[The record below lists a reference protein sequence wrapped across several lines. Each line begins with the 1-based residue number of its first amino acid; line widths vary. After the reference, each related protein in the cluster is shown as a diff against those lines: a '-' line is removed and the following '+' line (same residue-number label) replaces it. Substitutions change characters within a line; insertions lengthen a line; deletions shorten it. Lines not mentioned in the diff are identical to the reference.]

1 MFFLFLIRGHVLR
14 TNVILLQTKV
24 NTYFQI
30 ETENLSG
37 QNFYRLSQLQTITKK
52 IPSSYEIADMF
63 FEV

>member
-1 MFFLFLIRGHVLR
+1 MFFLFLIRGHVLK

-30 ETENLSG
+30 ETANLRG
-37 QNFYRLSQLQTITKK
+37 QNFYRLSQLQTIKKK

-63 FEV
+63 F

>member
-30 ETENLSG
+30 ETANISG

-63 FEV
+63 F

>member
-30 ETENLSG
+30 ETANLGG

-52 IPSSYEIADMF
+52 ISSSYEIADMF
-63 FEV
+63 F